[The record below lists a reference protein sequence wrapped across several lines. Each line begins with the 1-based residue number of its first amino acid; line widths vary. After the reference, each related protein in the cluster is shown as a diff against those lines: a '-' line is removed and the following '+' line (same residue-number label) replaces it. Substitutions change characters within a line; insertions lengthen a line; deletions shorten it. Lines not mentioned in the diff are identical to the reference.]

1 MAVVIA
7 VYADW
12 DGLPAPLRLGVLH
25 AQRGAG
31 REVFEFEFDAAA
43 LTHRATVNL
52 RLDPRLGLV
61 EGRQHPPQGNE
72 TFGVFADASPDRWG
86 RLLMQRRLEREKR
99 AGQAPKNARLH
110 ASDYLLGVHD
120 AFRIG
125 ALRFRL
131 DDAGDFLDNR
141 HGNTA
146 PPFVQLRELEAA
158 SLALERDEDNTAA
171 AGDDWLRMLIAPG
184 GSLGGAR
191 PKASVVDPNG
201 RLWIAKFP
209 SVRDEHDVG
218 AWELVV
224 QTLARGCG
232 LSVTESLA
240 RRFANRYHSFLV
252 KRFDR
257 TEAGRRLHFAS
268 AMTLTGHDDGADAST
283 GASYLEIARV
293 LIEQGARTKA
303 DLRELWSRIVFNM
316 LVSNTDDHLRN
327 HGFLLVPGKGW
338 RLSEAFDMNPVPDS
352 QGLRLNVSEA
362 DNAQDLDLARSV
374 VPYFRIT
381 VKDANAIIE
390 RSQAIVRQWPK
401 IAKNLRIPAREQQ
414 RMASAFRLAE

>member
-1 MAVVIA
+1 MAIA

-12 DGLPAPLRLGVLH
+12 DGLPHPLRLGWLH
-25 AQRGAG
+25 GLHGAG
-31 REVFEFEFDAAA
+31 REVFEFEFDAAVLAHPA
-43 LTHRATVNL
+43 LTGL
-52 RLDPRLGLV
+52 QLDPRLGLYL
-61 EGRQHPPQGNE
+61 GRQHPRQGHE

-99 AGQAPKNARLH
+99 AGHVPKHARLYE
-110 ASDYLLGVHD
+110 SDYLLGVHD
-120 AFRIG
+120 AFRVG

-141 HGNTA
+141 HDVAA

-191 PKASVVDPNG
+191 PKASVVDPEG
-201 RLWIAKFP
+201 HLWIAKFP

-218 AWELVV
+218 GWELVV

-232 LSVTESLA
+232 LRVPEGLA
-240 RRFANRYHSFLV
+240 RRFANPHHSFLV

-257 TEAGRRLHFAS
+257 TETERRLHFAS
-268 AMTLTGHDDGADAST
+268 AMTLTGRKDGDDAST
-283 GASYLEIARV
+283 GASYLELARV
-293 LIEQGARTKA
+293 LIDQGAQTDT
-303 DLRELWSRIVFNM
+303 DLQELWSRIVFNM

-338 RLSEAFDMNPVPDS
+338 QLSEAYDMNPVPDAH
-352 QGLRLNVSEA
+352 GLRLNVSEA
-362 DNAQDLDLARSV
+362 DNAQDIDLALSV
-374 VPYFRIT
+374 APYFRIT

-390 RSQAIVRQWPK
+390 HSQAVVRQWPK
-401 IAKNLRIPAREQQ
+401 VAKSLRIPVREQQ